1 MFTLR
6 GRLAGLSG
14 KLARHIRLG
23 LRVQIALLGIVGV
36 LLTGAICLFGLK
48 LADTAQQQ
56 SAQRIALR
64 AHVVELSANYLEAGL
79 IGTAFLRKP
88 DDKLIADH
96 KAVVSS
102 AHLHLDAIEKMV
114 EPFDDGDPLKQ
125 TSALRS
131 GFNLYLTRFQNLV
144 SAQQVLGF
152 NENQGL
158 QGKLRAT
165 VHQVESR
172 LAEFDQP
179 RLSNLMLMMRRHEKD
194 FMLRGDEKY
203 TVQFDKRIDEFGEM
217 LAASDMSA
225 AVKAELATL
234 IKSYNASFLAFSVSQ
249 STLND
254 EAADFV
260 TVYQRNRPALDAL
273 IKAAEDRYQA
283 SEANAVELRKALAWA
298 IGGATLCIGILA
310 LLFGQ
315 RIAGM
320 IARMTGAMQ
329 KLAAGDFE
337 LVLPGLGRHD
347 ELGEMARAVEHFKA
361 VSQQRARDE
370 VDAKIQHD
378 AILAQRRRADMNRL
392 ADGFEVAI
400 GEIIEGVSS
409 ASIRLEQSAGSLT
422 ATAERSQELASA
434 VAAASG
440 EVTTKVQSVAA
451 SAEQMASSVDEIG
464 RQIRQSA
471 AIAAKAAEQ
480 TRRTND
486 HVGELAKAGSRI
498 GHIVELITT
507 IAKQTNLLALN
518 ATIEAARAGEAGRG
532 FSVVALEVK
541 ALAAQTARATDEINE
556 HVGGIQAATT
566 QSSDSIKEISDTI
579 GQMSAISTTIARAV
593 EQQGSATA
601 QISRN
606 VQQAAQDTQN
616 VGASVTDVQR
626 GATATGAASS
636 QVFSEA
642 RSLSSESARLKAEV
656 GKFLGSVRAA

>member
-1 MFTLR
+1 M
-6 GRLAGLSG
+6 
-14 KLARHIRLG
+14 
-23 LRVQIALLGIVGV
+23 QIALLGIVGV

-48 LADTAQQQ
+48 LADHAQQQ

-79 IGTAFLRKP
+79 IANAFLRKP
-88 DDKLIADH
+88 DDRLIASH
-96 KAVVSS
+96 KAVVG
-102 AHLHLDAIEKMV
+102 AAQAHLDAIEKLV

-144 SAQQVLGF
+144 SAQQILGF

-179 RLSNLMLMMRRHEKD
+179 RLANLMLMMRRHEKD

-203 TVQFDKRIDEFGEM
+203 GDQFDKRVGEFTDL
-217 LAASDMSA
+217 LAASELSA
-225 AVKAELATL
+225 AVKTELAAL
-234 IKSYNASFLAFSVSQ
+234 IKSYNASFLAYMVSQ

-260 TVYQRNRPALDAL
+260 TVYQRNRPTLDVL
-273 IKAAEDRYQA
+273 IKAADERYQS
-283 SEANAVELRKALAWA
+283 SEASAVELRRLLAWA
-298 IGGATLCIGILA
+298 IGGATLGIGVLA

-315 RIAGM
+315 RIATL
-320 IARMTGAMQ
+320 IARMTSAMQ
-329 KLAAGDFE
+329 KLAAGDVE
-337 LVLPGLGRHD
+337 VVLPGLARSD
-347 ELGEMARAVEHFKA
+347 EVGDMARAVEHFKEL
-361 VSQQRARDE
+361 SQQRARDE
-370 VDAKIQHD
+370 VAAKIQRD
-378 AILAQRRRADMNRL
+378 AVVAERRKADMTRL

-422 ATAERSQELASA
+422 ATAERSRELASA
-434 VAAASG
+434 VAATSS
-440 EVTTKVQSVAA
+440 EVTSKVQSVAA
-451 SAEQMASSVDEIG
+451 SAEQMATSVDEIG
-464 RQIRQSA
+464 RQIRESA

-486 HVGELAKAGSRI
+486 HVGLLAAAGDRI
-498 GHIVELITT
+498 GHIVELINS

-532 FSVVALEVK
+532 FSVVASEVK
-541 ALAAQTARATDEINE
+541 ALASQTARATQDINE

-566 QSSDSIKEISDTI
+566 QSSESIKEISDTI
-579 GQMSAISTTIARAV
+579 AQMSAISTSIALAV
-593 EQQGSATA
+593 QHQGSATE

-606 VQQAAQDTQN
+606 VQQAAHDTEQ
-616 VGASVTDVQR
+616 VGASVADVQR
-626 GATATGAASS
+626 GATATGTASS

>member
-6 GRLAGLSG
+6 APILKLSG
-14 KLARHIRLG
+14 KLAPRIG

-36 LLTGAICLFGLK
+36 LLTGAICLAGLK
-48 LADTAQQQ
+48 LADNAQQQ

-79 IGTAFLRKP
+79 IATGFLRKP
-88 DDKLIADH
+88 DDKLIAGH
-96 KAVVSS
+96 KAVVAS
-102 AHLHLDAIEKMV
+102 AQRHLDAIEQMIGQ
-114 EPFDDGDPLKQ
+114 FDDGDPLKQ

-152 NENQGL
+152 NETQGL
-158 QGKLRAT
+158 QGKLRGA

-179 RLSNLMLMMRRHEKD
+179 RLANLMLMMRRHEKD

-203 TVQFDKRIDEFGEM
+203 ADQFDKRVGEFGDM
-217 LAASDMSA
+217 LAASELPA
-225 AVKAELATL
+225 AVKTELAAL
-234 IKSYNASFLAFSVSQ
+234 IKAYNAGFLAFSVSQ
-249 STLND
+249 TTLND

-260 TVYQRNRPALDAL
+260 TVYQRNRPTLDAL
-273 IKAAEDRYQA
+273 IKAAEERYQS
-283 SEANAVELRKALAWA
+283 SEASAVELRKLLAWA
-298 IGGATLCIGILA
+298 IGGATLGIGILA

-315 RIAGM
+315 RIARA
-320 IARMTGAMQ
+320 IARMTTAMQ

-337 LVLPGLGRHD
+337 VVLPGLARSD
-347 ELGEMARAVEHFKA
+347 EVGDMARAVEHFKLI
-361 VSQQRARDE
+361 SQQKARDE
-370 VDAKIQHD
+370 VEASLQHD
-378 AILAQRRRADMNRL
+378 AILAERRRADMTRL

-409 ASIRLEQSAGSLT
+409 AAIRLEQSAGSLT
-422 ATAERSQELASA
+422 STAERSRELASS

-440 EVTTKVQSVAA
+440 EVTSKVQSVAS

-464 RQIRQSA
+464 RQIREST
-471 AIAAKAAEQ
+471 AIAAKAADQ
-480 TRRTND
+480 TRRTNAQ
-486 HVGELAKAGSRI
+486 VGELAAANSRI
-498 GHIVELITT
+498 GHIVELITG

-532 FSVVALEVK
+532 FSVVASEVK
-541 ALAAQTARATDEINE
+541 ALAAQTAQATQEINE
-556 HVGGIQAATT
+556 HVGGIQAATA
-566 QSSDSIKEISDTI
+566 QSSASIKEISDTI
-579 GQMSAISTTIARAV
+579 GQMSAISAAIALAV
-593 EQQGSATA
+593 EAQGSATGA
-601 QISRN
+601 ITQN
-606 VQQAAQDTQN
+606 VQQAAQDTRQ
-616 VGASVTDVQR
+616 VGASVADVQR